1 MSWIVLVT
9 EQRNGVLTSASA
21 VSYQSPPHCESDAWR
36 LVELLRDGARPTDSG
51 PWRHAIPGGQRTIDL
66 RPA

>member
-1 MSWIVLVT
+1 MSWIVVVT

-21 VSYQSPPHCESDAWR
+21 VSYQSPPHCESDARR
-36 LVELLRDGARPTDSG
+36 LVELLSDGARPTGSG
-51 PWRHAIPGGQRTIDL
+51 PWRHAIAGGQRTIDL